1 MTGTLH
7 LVGTPIGNLGDIT
20 QRAIATL
27 QGVDRIFAEDT
38 RRTRALLTALGIRG
52 KPVSALHA
60 HSSPKTLATAL
71 EILREGRDIALVTDA
86 GMPGISDPG
95 RALVQAARSARVPV
109 TAEPGPSAVTTAVAL
124 SGLVEGP
131 FLFLGFLP
139 RKGRARVET
148 LERIAGSDV
157 PVVLFESPLRTT
169 ATLRDLAALD
179 PERRASVC
187 RELTKQ
193 FEEVRSGS
201 LSELAATEE
210 WRGEITMVIEGAP
223 PKSTTSD
230 DEPPLEE
237 RIDAL
242 IAQGHSVKDIVTSLG
257 RALPGRPK
265 RSLYAQVQAQIES
278 RRSSEDEEE

>member
-27 QGVDRIFAEDT
+27 QAVDHVFAEDT

-52 KPVSALHA
+52 KSVSSLHA

-95 RALVQAARSARVPV
+95 RALVQAARSAHVPV

-139 RKGRARVET
+139 RKGRARIEG
-148 LERIAGSDV
+148 LERVASSDV

-169 ATLRDLAALD
+169 ATLRDLAALA

-193 FEEVRSGS
+193 FEEIRSGS
-201 LSELAATEE
+201 LSELAAIEE
-210 WRGEITMVIEGAP
+210 WRGEMTIVIEGGPA
-223 PKSTTSD
+223 KSTTSD

-242 IAQGHSVKDIVTSLG
+242 IAQGNSVKDIVASLS

-265 RSLYAQVQAQIES
+265 RSLYAQVQAQVES
-278 RRSSEDEEE
+278 RRSGEDEED